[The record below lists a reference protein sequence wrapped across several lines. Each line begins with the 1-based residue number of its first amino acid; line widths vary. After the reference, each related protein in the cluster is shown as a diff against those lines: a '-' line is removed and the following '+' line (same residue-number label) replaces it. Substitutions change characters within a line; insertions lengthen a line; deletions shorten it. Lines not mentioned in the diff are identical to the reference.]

1 MKKENGKIPVFRMAF
16 KIYVGWALAKRLCK
30 GISCVLNMYYEIIFR
45 YLEKRRC
52 DGSDFGNTV
61 DQAFKLAGYE
71 KQEKENKEIKN
82 KCRMG
87 FEFK

>member
-1 MKKENGKIPVFRMAF
+1 MKKEIGKIPVFRMAF
-16 KIYVGWALAKRLCK
+16 KIYIGWALAKGLVK
-30 GISCVLNMYYEIIFR
+30 GLSNVLDMYSKIIFR

-61 DQAFKLAGYE
+61 DEAFKLAGYE
-71 KQEKENKEIKN
+71 QQNEDEKIKN
-82 KCRMG
+82 KHMG

>member
-1 MKKENGKIPVFRMAF
+1 MKKEIGKIPVFRMAF
-16 KIYVGWALAKRLCK
+16 KIYIGWALAKGLVK
-30 GISCVLNMYYEIIFR
+30 GLSNVLDMYSNIIMR

-61 DQAFKLAGYE
+61 DEAFKLAGYE
-71 KQEKENKEIKN
+71 QQQEDKKIKN
-82 KCRMG
+82 KHNMG

>member
-1 MKKENGKIPVFRMAF
+1 MKKEIGKIPVFRMAF
-16 KIYVGWALAKRLCK
+16 KIYIGLALAKGLIK
-30 GISCVLNMYYEIIFR
+30 GLSNVLNMYSEMIFR

-52 DGSDFGNTV
+52 DGTDFGNTV
-61 DQAFKLAGYE
+61 DEAFKLAGY
-71 KQEKENKEIKN
+71 KQQENKEIKN